1 MWPDLQFNTLV
12 FLTNQRSVN
21 TRRTGRAMQR
31 SYVRQALALARSL
44 GALGKTLRVLTN
56 DQTALL
62 DLTSSESPSVTPSY
76 TVQEVCFPS
85 DIPPTIRFFAA
96 HHKLFLFSL
105 FAQEPHYNCLL
116 DTDVV
121 VNPAK
126 RSLIQLL
133 EENPQVDGWVYD
145 ISDQVFPA
153 YGTAVV
159 QGDLRREMGVQHPFP
174 RWYGGEFIIGNARL
188 FRCLHEECLQQL
200 GKYIEASAR
209 LHHNSDECLVSA
221 ALNNNYQKLILADA
235 GASGLV
241 VRHWANRTLHIQRPA
256 SVLNQS
262 LFWHLPSSKDALA
275 LYQRH
280 GNLPILYRHIQG
292 LSIAKHAV
300 GYFREALRRARSP
313 RGTPAIS

>member
-1 MWPDLQFNTLV
+1 MWSDLQFNTLL
-12 FLTNQRSVN
+12 FLTNQPSVN
-21 TRRTGRAMQR
+21 TRRTGLAMQR
-31 SYVRQALALARSL
+31 SYVRQALALTRSL
-44 GALGKTLRVLTN
+44 NGLGKRLRVFTN
-56 DQTALL
+56 DQATLL
-62 DLTSSESPSVTPSY
+62 DITLSESRSATSPY
-76 TVQEVCFPS
+76 IIQELCFPS
-85 DIPPTIRFFAA
+85 DIPTTIRFFAA
-96 HHKLFLFSL
+96 HHKVFLFSL
-105 FAQEPHYNCLL
+105 FAQEAHCNCLL

-126 RSLIQLL
+126 RSLTQLL

-188 FRCLHEECLQQL
+188 FKYLHEECQQQL
-200 GKYIEASAR
+200 GKYIETSSR

-241 VRHWANRTLHIQRPA
+241 VRHWANRTLHVQRPA
-256 SVLNQS
+256 GVLRQS

-275 LYQRH
+275 LYRRH
-280 GNLPILYRHIQG
+280 GNFPILYRHIQG
-292 LSIAKHAV
+292 LSVAKRAV
-300 GYFREALRRARSP
+300 GYFREALRRVRSP
-313 RGTPAIS
+313 REISAIS

>member
-1 MWPDLQFNTLV
+1 VWSDLQFNTLL
-12 FLTNQRSVN
+12 FLTDRPSVN

-31 SYVRQALALARSL
+31 SYVRQTLALARSL
-44 GALGKTLRVLTN
+44 DTLGKKLRVFTN
-56 DQTALL
+56 DKESLL
-62 DLTSSESPSVTPSY
+62 DIASGESTSATPQY
-76 TVQEVCFPS
+76 TVREVRFPS
-85 DIPPTIRFFAA
+85 DIPPTIQFFAA

-105 FAQEPHYNCLL
+105 FAEEAHCNCLL

-133 EENPQVDGWVYD
+133 EENPQIDGWVYD

-153 YGTAVV
+153 FGTAVV

-188 FRCLHEECLQQL
+188 FRYLQEECQRHLA
-200 GKYIEASAR
+200 KYIETSAR
-209 LHHNSDECLVSA
+209 LHHNSDEFLVSA

-235 GASGLV
+235 GATGLV
-241 VRHWANRTLHIQRPA
+241 VRHWANRTLHVQRPT
-256 SVLNQS
+256 SVLRQS

-275 LYQRH
+275 LYCRH

-292 LSIAKHAV
+292 LSVATHAV
-300 GYFREALRRARSP
+300 GYFREALRRVRSP
-313 RGTPAIS
+313 RDTLARS